1 MNNYDKIN
9 VPNFKQGKEA
19 GYLCS
24 MCGQYTT
31 KNESC
36 SYIGWNL
43 VCDRCKWKMKAVLGN
58 RDILGAIQ
66 EVGKANKEAEELEG
80 NNNAT

>member
-9 VPNFKQGKEA
+9 VPKFEEGKEA

-31 KNESC
+31 KHESV
-36 SYIGWNL
+36 SYMGWNL
-43 VCDRCKWKMKAVLGN
+43 VCERCKWKMKAVLGN
-58 RDILGAIQ
+58 RDILAAIH
-66 EVGKANKEAEELEG
+66 EVGRANRALERK
-80 NNNAT
+80 NTNEN

>member
-9 VPNFKQGKEA
+9 VPKFKKRKEA

-36 SYIGWNL
+36 SYKGWNL
-43 VCDRCKWKMKAVLGN
+43 VCDRCVWKMHAVLGDHDFI
-58 RDILGAIQ
+58 RAIQ
-66 EVGKANKEAEELEG
+66 EVG
-80 NNNAT
+80 NAHMTLDGKKGEI